1 VSSPDADRPLMPGY
15 GTLPAEEGT
24 GLLPWEWAVERLEK
38 SHDYWIATVW
48 PDGRPHVTPV
58 EGVWMA
64 GALWFSCSPS
74 GRKARN
80 LAADPR
86 CTATTDNAYEPVIV
100 DGRAVLDLSATG
112 PFTDALNAKYET
124 EYAVAFFDANHLYRI
139 DADKVLALTEADFAG
154 SPTRWRFNRS

>member
-1 VSSPDADRPLMPGY
+1 MPGY
-15 GTLPAEEGT
+15 GIQPAGDGT
-24 GLLPWEWAVERLEK
+24 GLLPWGWAVERLLR

-58 EGVWMA
+58 WGVWMQDA
-64 GALWFSCSPS
+64 VWFSCSPN

-80 LAADPR
+80 LASDAR

-100 DGRAVLDLSATG
+100 EGRAELDASAVQ
-112 PFTDALNAKYET
+112 PFTDTANAKYET
-124 EYAVAFFDANHLYRI
+124 DMPVSFFEENHLYRL
-139 DADKVLALTEADFAG
+139 APEKVIALTEADFTG